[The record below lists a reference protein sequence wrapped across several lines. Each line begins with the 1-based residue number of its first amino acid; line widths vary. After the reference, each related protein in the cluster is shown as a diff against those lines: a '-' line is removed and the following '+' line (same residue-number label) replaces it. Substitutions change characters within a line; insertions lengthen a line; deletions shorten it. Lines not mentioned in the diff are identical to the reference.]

1 MENDLKRIYP
11 GTVFISKHYD
21 QFTSKF
27 RTHPF
32 VCIYNQ
38 ALDQNIDVEGNIVG
52 LMITSNNKQADCQV
66 SIPKDKNQ
74 FLEKDSF
81 CYCNNLYTFLNND
94 KINIIGTLDSET
106 FFQIVK
112 KRQQLLRAEQ
122 DQCIQSLMNMKSFES
137 KKKIESKVE
146 QQKKQAKNK
155 KGINKSPK
163 IDLSK
168 KIIINTATEINNS
181 PKKFRPKQ
189 EKNLSLIENHKET
202 QEEKLARENF
212 HFEGDDNTKN
222 ILDKI
227 EIKKPRFNFLRKN
240 KAKKVQ

>member
-1 MENDLKRIYP
+1 
-11 GTVFISKHYD
+11 
-21 QFTSKF
+21 
-27 RTHPF
+27 
-32 VCIYNQ
+32 
-38 ALDQNIDVEGNIVG
+38 
-52 LMITSNNKQADCQV
+52 
-66 SIPKDKNQ
+66 
-74 FLEKDSF
+74 
-81 CYCNNLYTFLNND
+81 
-94 KINIIGTLDSET
+94 
-106 FFQIVK
+106 
-112 KRQQLLRAEQ
+112 
-122 DQCIQSLMNMKSFES
+122 MNMKSFES